1 MNTSPPQSSN
11 LTLFDAVK
19 QGERNR
25 VPLIEALRNTGI
37 NRGNI
42 SDFIAA
48 MNDIKVLLAAD
59 LIAQAWSD
67 LDVECR
73 HRVIREW
80 LERKDK
86 EQQAGGYHTLSAR
99 LLAIDPD
106 SSMAFLDHVAK
117 LAAGSSVCMKRV
129 FSATRSEWVGT
140 TLEQARFRRLDP
152 TLLTTTSRVALLD
165 WLCDSCAAEI
175 SASDNERRKADL
187 FKQSQIR
194 ASLVRDWLE
203 QLQADQLQESIAS
216 AVRRNISKMHPKSL
230 ASPSPTPVAADAD
243 KWLSEQAPVDSA
255 PTVTPKKVTSPQ
267 NSEEP
272 NGMLRDVFDSIKKL
286 FQKASDQH
294 DTALQ
299 LITSE
304 LAKTKSALE
313 RSEREVAA
321 YGNASTN
328 ALAKL
333 SELEGRIRV
342 LQAAQTQADT
352 QLSVANARILSISA
366 ELETERREKKA
377 IRDEGHEAVARET
390 QRERERLL
398 VQLGQR
404 IGNIIESYREVRSR
418 GPLPEGLPAM
428 VGDMMDEL
436 LARLEAAGLRF
447 KRE

>member
-25 VPLIEALRNTGI
+25 VPLIEAPRDTGSS
-37 NRGNI
+37 RANI

-117 LAAGSSVCMKRV
+117 LAAGFSVCMKRV

-313 RSEREVAA
+313 
-321 YGNASTN
+321 
-328 ALAKL
+328 
-333 SELEGRIRV
+333 
-342 LQAAQTQADT
+342 
-352 QLSVANARILSISA
+352 
-366 ELETERREKKA
+366 
-377 IRDEGHEAVARET
+377 
-390 QRERERLL
+390 
-398 VQLGQR
+398 
-404 IGNIIESYREVRSR
+404 
-418 GPLPEGLPAM
+418 
-428 VGDMMDEL
+428 
-436 LARLEAAGLRF
+436 
-447 KRE
+447 